1 MKCADISFAALHRGA
16 WCKAR
21 QTGVIV
27 WPDRRL
33 QFGATDMIWVKSLW
47 GKMA

>member
-1 MKCADISFAALHRGA
+1 
-16 WCKAR
+16 
-21 QTGVIV
+21 VIV